1 MNKKS
6 ISLTICSML
15 LLLALAACS
24 QGSEAPSKTSIGAGD
39 AGKTISLHLGDTLV
53 VTLDGNITTGYNW
66 LMQPMDPE
74 ILKQVGE
81 PAYTPESNKVGAP
94 GKIVLTFQTVKTGQA
109 YLVLN
114 YMRSFE
120 KDTPPLNTFEV
131 TVVVK

>member
-1 MNKKS
+1 MNTKR
-6 ISLTICSML
+6 ITLTISSIL
-15 LLLALAACS
+15 LLLALVACS
-24 QGSEAPSKTSIGAGD
+24 QATEASSKTSIGVGD

-94 GKIVLTFQTVKTGQA
+94 GKIVLTFQAVKTGQA
-109 YLVLN
+109 NLVLN

-120 KDTPPLNTFEV
+120 KETPPLNTFEV

>member
-6 ISLTICSML
+6 ITLTIGSML

-24 QGSEAPSKTSIGAGD
+24 QASGAPSKTSIGAAD

-94 GKIVLTFQTVKTGQA
+94 GKIALTFQAVKTGQA
-109 YLVLN
+109 NLVLN

-131 TVVVK
+131 IVVVK